1 MFKTGGR
8 RRNVAGE
15 GVGRVREASGADQ
28 SVMSKREGVTS
39 PFERRDFE
47 TFSI

>member
-1 MFKTGGR
+1 M
-8 RRNVAGE
+8 
-15 GVGRVREASGADQ
+15 GRVREAAGADQ